1 MPNRAEIGRFKLTL
15 EELTFAGEGL
25 HRPECILCTR
35 SGNMYVSDSRGG
47 VTWIKPDGNQQ
58 LIVRGPED
66 SNPGILVNGIAMER
80 DGSFLLA
87 DIAGEGGVW
96 RLTRQGSLTPVVQ
109 EADGLSLKV
118 CNYVGIDAQ
127 GRKWI
132 SISTRQPRRELAYRP
147 GLDDG
152 FIVLLDDKGARVVAD
167 GLGFTNEVRPDPTGV
182 YLYAIETF
190 SRRLTRFRL
199 GADGS
204 LSDRETVV
212 SFGAGTFPD
221 GLTFDAEGGIWI
233 TGPISN
239 RIIRIDRDG
248 REQLVLEDYDPGF
261 LAGVEQALASGGLGR
276 PQLDRP
282 PPSKVLKGIASL
294 AFGGP
299 DLRTAYVGCLLGDRL
314 AVFRSPV
321 AGVPPVHWDY
331 N

>member
-1 MPNRAEIGRFKLTL
+1 MPNRAGIDRFKLTL
-15 EELTFAGEGL
+15 EELTFVGRDL

-35 SGNMYVSDSRGG
+35 GGNLYVSDSRGG
-47 VTWIKPDGNQQ
+47 VTCIRPDGSET
-58 LIVRGPED
+58 LLARGTDDP
-66 SNPGILVNGIAMER
+66 NPGLLVNGIAMER

-96 RLTRQGSLTPVVQ
+96 RLTREGAFTPVVQ
-109 EADGLSLKV
+109 EADGLSLRV
-118 CNYVGIDAQ
+118 CNYVGIDER

-132 SISTRQPRRELAYRP
+132 SISTRQPRRAMAYRP

-152 FIVLLDDKGARVVAD
+152 FIVLLDDKGPRIVAD
-167 GLGFTNEVRPDPTGV
+167 GIGFTNEVRPDPTGA
-182 YLYAIETF
+182 YLYAVETF

-199 GADGS
+199 AADGS
-204 LSDRETVV
+204 LANRETVV

-248 REQLVLEDYDPGF
+248 REQLILEDYDPEF
-261 LAGVEQALASGGLGR
+261 LATVERAYASGGLGR
-276 PQLDRP
+276 PELDHPR
-282 PPSKVLKGIASL
+282 SKVLKGIASL

-299 DLRTAYVGCLLGDRL
+299 DLRTAYVGCLLDNRL
-314 AVFRSPV
+314 AVFRPPV

-331 N
+331 D